1 MTPDRLAALHAASF
15 TLPRPWSAQEF
26 RDLLAAPRVF
36 LLTLD
41 DRALLMGQVV
51 ADEAELLTVAVLPE
65 ARRQGL
71 GRRLVADF
79 LDEARRRGA
88 AAAFLEVAAGN
99 AAARAL
105 YARAG
110 FVESGRRRG
119 YYHGPGGS
127 DDAVVMRRALDA
139 PRPDI

>member
-1 MTPDRLAALHAASF
+1 MTPDQLAALHAASF

-26 RDLLAAPRVF
+26 RDLLAAPRFF
-36 LLTLD
+36 LLTEG

-51 ADEAELLTVAVLPE
+51 ADEAELLTVAVAPE

-71 GRRLVADF
+71 GSKLVADF
-79 LDEARRRGA
+79 LAEAARRGA
-88 AAAFLEVAAGN
+88 KSAFLEVAAGN

-105 YARAG
+105 YAQAG

-119 YYHGPGGS
+119 YYHGPGGT
-127 DDAVVMRRALDA
+127 DDAVVMRCALDGA
-139 PRPDI
+139 PPVS